1 VISKL
6 TRLRLLAI
14 LCGPLL
20 GIAAA
25 LISAL
30 SMGVVVSI
38 IPVWIFTILL
48 VTGLAVFFGAYD
60 LLVITTCAIPALL
73 YFGFIYAANVSM
85 YLPDNGYTMHN
96 IIGGIPPFDFADQF
110 LFLLQ
115 ALGCAL
121 GTAAAAIFLKRWLF
135 PSESPATEPVFLWRS
150 IAMDLGALAL
160 MVFVILGFTLRH
172 QLRLGQPDT
181 ITATVESVLDSPTS
195 TPADREGA
203 LFDMY
208 EFSEKFGPDEVGRAV
223 TMLRREVQIQP
234 EPVNLA
240 VAEMLLRFHDL
251 STLPLVEDAL
261 MHTSDKT
268 KTPPPGGWESLAGE
282 LAMCRD
288 IAAMPTLIQLMDS
301 QDVAVRRAAASGL
314 RDLRAPETIEP
325 LLKGLDD
332 PDAQIQHTCYYG
344 LLEILDH
351 HSSQYHWKFPGYD
364 RTKDAQENYEANRAT
379 LKEWAKTWQASGNK
393 P

>member
-1 VISKL
+1 MISKL

-20 GIAAA
+20 GIAAGIITSLSREA
-25 LISAL
+25 GLPVGLIPS
-30 SMGVVVSI
+30 
-38 IPVWIFTILL
+38 WILTTLL
-48 VTGLAVFFGAYD
+48 VTGLAAFFGTYD
-60 LLVITTCAIPALL
+60 LLVVTTCVIPALL
-73 YFGFIYAANVSM
+73 YFGFSYAADVTS
-85 YLPDNGYTMHN
+85 YLPDNGHTMYD
-96 IIGGIPPFDFADQF
+96 IAGGIPPFDFAHQSV
-110 LFLLQ
+110 FLLE
-115 ALGCAL
+115 ALAWAL
-121 GTAAAAIFLKRWLF
+121 STAGGALLLKRCLF
-135 PSESPATEPVFLWRS
+135 PSPAAQPVRLWRS
-150 IAMDLGALAL
+150 VAIDLGTLAL
-160 MVFVILGFTLRH
+160 VLVVILGFALRH
-172 QLRLGQPDT
+172 QLSLGQPDA
-181 ITATVESVLDSPTS
+181 ITAGVAETLDSPTS

-203 LFDMY
+203 LFHMY
-208 EFSEKFGPDEVGRAV
+208 EFSDKFGPDEVGRAV
-223 TMLRREVQIQP
+223 TMLRREVQTQP

-268 KTPPPGGWESLAGE
+268 KTPPPGGWESLAGT

-288 IAAMPTLIQLMDS
+288 MAALPTLIQLMDS

-364 RTKDAQENYEANRAT
+364 RTKDAQENYEANRAA
-379 LKEWAKTWQASGNK
+379 LKEWAKTWQASGNR